1 MQFFPH
7 IKGRIVQAYTP
18 GGQPRLYQ
26 NLNPAAAIPVD
37 RDQVFRLNNFYN
49 HHYRLNRGEER
60 SQYVP
65 NARYVFVKMATGETL
80 MHTRIRHPAL
90 AEGRPVLYAG
100 EAQFDNGKLQWWS
113 NASGNYRPD
122 PGHAA
127 QAGLP
132 MEQFYSHEDITRG
145 VHTRPA
151 LPQSQGKEK
160 EKPVALQAKMFANR
174 YPQPFPGVRR

>member
-1 MQFFPH
+1 MGAWKAIPVAV
-7 IKGRIVQAYTP
+7 VQARSA
-18 GGQPRLYQ
+18 GGQPRLYP
-26 NLNPAAAIPVD
+26 NLNPAAAIPVE
-37 RDQVFRLNNFYN
+37 RDQVFRLNTFFDNFRL
-49 HHYRLNRGEER
+49 YRGKER

-80 MHTRIRHPAL
+80 CHPRYRHPAL

-132 MEQFYSHEDITRG
+132 MDQFFTFEDILRG
-145 VHTRPA
+145 AHSRPK
-151 LPQSQGKEK
+151 SDERST
-160 EKPVALQAKMFANR
+160 LQAKMLVNR
-174 YPQPFPGVRR
+174 YPAAGQSAFKGER